1 VPHYLLAT
9 DADWILDE
17 VRAALEGPD
26 TTLTVCRS
34 GQQVAPAIA
43 ARKPDL
49 AVLDLQIGTMGAIA
63 VTMDLRLDETAG
75 RLPHI
80 PILILLDRRADVFL
94 ASRAG
99 AEGWLIKPL
108 DSLRLRRAAT
118 IVAAGGH
125 VREGVPEPIAEPAAE
140 SPEAAEEDSG
150 ADVGSESTDGEAAL
164 SS

>member
-1 VPHYLLAT
+1 VPHYLIAT
-9 DADWILDE
+9 DAGWILDE

-34 GQQVAPAIA
+34 GQQVAPAIRD
-43 ARKPDL
+43 RKPDL

-63 VTMDLRLDETAG
+63 VTMELRLDETAG
-75 RLPHI
+75 RLPHV

-118 IVAAGGH
+118 IVAGGGH
-125 VREGVPEPIAEPAAE
+125 VREGVPEPPAPRA
-140 SPEAAEEDSG
+140 EAADDGEEGDV
-150 ADVGSESTDGEAAL
+150 ADESADGEAAL

>member
-9 DADWILDE
+9 DADWIVDE

-26 TTLTVCRS
+26 TTLTVRRS

-49 AVLDLQIGTMGAIA
+49 VVLDLQIGTMGAIA

-75 RLPHI
+75 RLPHV

-118 IVAAGGH
+118 IVAGGGQ
-125 VREGVPEPIAEPAAE
+125 VREGVPETPAPLAEVG
-140 SPEAAEEDSG
+140 EDHTEDD
-150 ADVGSESTDGEAAL
+150 AGSESADGEAAV